1 MQLNKHLAGITD
13 VETWIQIR
21 PPKKEVLQWRDGRS
35 AKEFAKYLTGA
46 YPSVPMELE
55 AALTAIIA
63 KDTRFNWDAEYV
75 TELPGK
81 GEGRNHDGIL
91 YNDDIVVTIE
101 AKADETLGNLIEE
114 EMKDASVNKLNRIAQ
129 LLNLIFKGN
138 FKKYQ
143 KLRYQLLTA
152 SAGTILE
159 AKKRN
164 LDTAV
169 LFVLVFKTT
178 GDVEEVKLASN
189 HQDVLSFL
197 EAANAYDEK
206 GLKVIPNN
214 TGIKLYFKEIV
225 V

>member
-1 MQLNKHLAGITD
+1 
-13 VETWIQIR
+13 
-21 PPKKEVLQWRDGRS
+21 
-35 AKEFAKYLTGA
+35 
-46 YPSVPMELE
+46 
-55 AALTAIIA
+55 
-63 KDTRFNWDAEYV
+63 
-75 TELPGK
+75 
-81 GEGRNHDGIL
+81 
-91 YNDDIVVTIE
+91 
-101 AKADETLGNLIEE
+101 
-114 EMKDASVNKLNRIAQ
+114 
-129 LLNLIFKGN
+129 
-138 FKKYQ
+138 
-143 KLRYQLLTA
+143 LLTA

>member
-1 MQLNKHLAGITD
+1 MGYVCYK
-13 VETWIQIR
+13 
-21 PPKKEVLQWRDGRS
+21 
-35 AKEFAKYLTGA
+35 LT
-46 YPSVPMELE
+46 
-55 AALTAIIA
+55 AAL
-63 KDTRFNWDAEYV
+63 FEQCSVGY
-75 TELPGK
+75 
-81 GEGRNHDGIL
+81 IL

-159 AKKRN
+159 AKKRD

-169 LFVLVFKTT
+169 LFVIVFKTT